1 MEAPADESL
10 NALFAVKEE
19 QLGDLIP
26 AYAFIWP
33 EVGGSFQP
41 LGTLQINVK

>member
-1 MEAPADESL
+1 M
-10 NALFAVKEE
+10 ALFAVKEE

-33 EVGGSFQP
+33 EVGGIFLTP
-41 LGTLQINVK
+41 GNTANKCKINRHLCL